1 MKERRI
7 LLVDDEPDIRQI
19 AAMALQLG
27 SGWTVLTASSGAQ
40 ALEVAGREVPDAIL
54 LDVMMPGMDGP
65 ETLRRLREDAAL
77 RETPVLFLTAKAQPA
92 ELRHLAAS
100 GVAGVLSKP
109 FDPLALRRDV
119 AQALGWADGAD

>member
-77 RETPVLFLTAKAQPA
+77 RETPVLFLTAKAQPD
-92 ELRHLAAS
+92 RAA
-100 GVAGVLSKP
+100 ARTVLG
-109 FDPLALRRDV
+109 RV
-119 AQALGWADGAD
+119 AQQVLQHLFQRPLVTLDDQWLGLTFDL